1 MFTFSNTCPALLLW
15 FIGEF
20 CNLVLLQSPST
31 CFAFMNPGFL
41 DEQQKSFICVPLV
54 LFSTNT
60 LPVTVCGTDCDI
72 LRFAHTFPSASV
84 SSSALM
90 PQRSEWRSS
99 GRTADSCS
107 SVSRMLRR
115 PSSLLCLLLL
125 AQVLPARCRPTSADE
140 GTLPFLPPF
149 SGRSSINI
157 QSAFEVTASVLS
169 RLGS

>member
-1 MFTFSNTCPALLLW
+1 MRSLKLPFTFSKTCPAFLLW

-31 CFAFMNPGFL
+31 CFAFMNPDFL
-41 DEQQKSFICVPLV
+41 NEQKKSLICMPLV

-60 LPVTVCGTDCDI
+60 VQVTVCGTDCDI
-72 LRFAHTFPSASV
+72 LRFAHTFLFASV

-99 GRTADSCS
+99 GRTASSCS

-115 PSSLLCLLLL
+115 PSSLLCLVLLV
-125 AQVLPARCRPTSADE
+125 QVLPARCRPTSADE
-140 GTLPFLPPF
+140 GTMPFLLLF
-149 SGRSSINI
+149 LD
-157 QSAFEVTASVLS
+157 AVA
-169 RLGS
+169 